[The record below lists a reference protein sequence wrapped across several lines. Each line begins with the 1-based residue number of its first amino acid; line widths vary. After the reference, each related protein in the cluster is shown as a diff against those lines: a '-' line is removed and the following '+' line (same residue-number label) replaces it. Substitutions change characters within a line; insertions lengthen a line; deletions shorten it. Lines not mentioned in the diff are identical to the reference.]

1 MRKNKKHNL
10 DKDPIIHLVVKMTAP
25 VMLAGLLTTSYGF
38 VDMIFASRLGGVQV
52 ASVAF
57 VSPLFVMLT
66 AMVRG
71 IARGGVSIIAKLI
84 GQKKNDQAA
93 AYATQLRL
101 LIITLALFFSISGAL
116 TSPLLLRL
124 LQLSGPLFDQSL
136 IYTRIMCFSLPA
148 NGVIA
153 LYITLFV
160 SQGKTEI
167 ATYVSLL
174 SLVSNVIMN
183 SVSIYV
189 LNLGIDGL
197 AYATLGTKLI
207 EGLFIVWLYHRKTH
221 DFAIGWR
228 IKSAFDPRAI
238 IVHLLKVGTPLS
250 FSQAST
256 HFGFLL
262 INVLIAPFGYEVVAA
277 FAIGNRINSLMFS
290 PTRVIGQ
297 GVVPIIAQNWGAG
310 AMARVRQAINGGLQY
325 SLICGL
331 LGSGFIYFVK
341 HPLGDFLT
349 NGDETILYHTL
360 NYVGLVGWTVIP
372 WSVFQ
377 MLQSIFE
384 SFQKTTFTVWINLFR
399 LWGVRIPGVLL
410 ATYYLPSLAE
420 YGVWYTM
427 FFSNIL
433 TLVFALIF
441 FAIRIPSLLNVSAT
455 VRPAVAN

>member
-1 MRKNKKHNL
+1 M
-10 DKDPIIHLVVKMTAP
+10 
-25 VMLAGLLTTSYGF
+25 
-38 VDMIFASRLGGVQV
+38 
-52 ASVAF
+52 
-57 VSPLFVMLT
+57 
-66 AMVRG
+66 
-71 IARGGVSIIAKLI
+71 
-84 GQKKNDQAA
+84 
-93 AYATQLRL
+93 
-101 LIITLALFFSISGAL
+101 
-116 TSPLLLRL
+116 
-124 LQLSGPLFDQSL
+124 
-136 IYTRIMCFSLPA
+136 
-148 NGVIA
+148 
-153 LYITLFV
+153 
-160 SQGKTEI
+160 
-167 ATYVSLL
+167 
-174 SLVSNVIMN
+174 
-183 SVSIYV
+183 

-197 AYATLGTKLI
+197 AYATLVTKII

-228 IKSAFDPRAI
+228 IKSAFDARAI

-297 GVVPIIAQNWGAG
+297 GVVPLIAQNWGAG
-310 AMARVRQAINGGLQY
+310 AMGRVRKSINVGLQY
-325 SLICGL
+325 SLICGV

-341 HPLGDFLT
+341 HPLGGFLT
-349 NGDETILYHTL
+349 NGDDTILYHTL

-410 ATYYLPSLAE
+410 ASYYLPSLAE

-427 FFSNIL
+427 FLFKHFDVDLCPYLFCNPYPKFIKWERCSSPGRGQ
-433 TLVFALIF
+433 LIPVLF
-441 FAIRIPSLLNVSAT
+441 KYPIHRGVKCPKKNLLM
-455 VRPAVAN
+455 RLKR

>member
-1 MRKNKKHNL
+1 MLKNTKHNL
-10 DKDPIIHLVVKMTAP
+10 DKDPITQLIVKMTAP

-66 AMVRG
+66 AVVRG
-71 IARGGVSIIAKLI
+71 ISRGGVSIIAKQI
-84 GQKKNDQAA
+84 GQEKRDQAA

-101 LIITLALFFSISGAL
+101 LIIAVALFFSISGVLFA
-116 TSPLLLRL
+116 SPLLRL
-124 LQLSGPLFDQSL
+124 LQLSGDLYDQSL

-148 NGVIA
+148 NAIVA
-153 LYITLFV
+153 LYTTLFT
-160 SQGKTEI
+160 SQGKMEI
-167 ATYVSLL
+167 STQISLL

-183 SVSIYV
+183 SVAIYL

-197 AYATLGTKLI
+197 AYATLVTKFI
-207 EGLFIVWLYHRKTH
+207 EAIFITWLYHRTKH

-228 IKSAFDPRAI
+228 IGSAFNIRQI
-238 IVHLLKVGTPLS
+238 NIHLLKVGLPLS

-290 PTRVIGQ
+290 PTRMIGQ
-297 GVVPIIAQNWGAG
+297 GVVPLIAHNWGAG
-310 AMARVRQAINGGLQY
+310 VMGRVRQTVKISLQY
-325 SLICGL
+325 SLICGVI
-331 LGSGFIYFVK
+331 GGIIIYFIK
-341 HPLGDFLT
+341 FPLGDFLT
-349 NGDETILYHTL
+349 NGAGTIYRHVI
-360 NYVGLVGWTVIP
+360 NYSGLVGWTVIP

-384 SFQKTTFTVWINLFR
+384 SFQKTTFTVWINVFR
-399 LWGVRIPGVLL
+399 LWGIRIPGVLL
-410 ATYYLPSLAE
+410 ASTFLPALAE
-420 YGVWYTM
+420 YGIWYTIFM
-427 FFSNIL
+427 SNIL
-433 TLVFALIF
+433 TLVFALVF
-441 FAIRIPSLLNVSAT
+441 FARQMPSVLKVESMI
-455 VRPAVAN
+455 RPAV

>member
-1 MRKNKKHNL
+1 MLKNKTHNL
-10 DKDPIIHLVVKMTAP
+10 DKDPITSLIIKMTAP

-66 AMVRG
+66 AVVRG
-71 IARGGVSIIAKLI
+71 ISRGGVSIIAKQI
-84 GQKKNDQAA
+84 GQEKREEAA

-101 LIITLALFFSISGAL
+101 LIIAVALFFSVSGVLFA
-116 TSPLLLRL
+116 SPLLRL
-124 LQLSGPLFDQSL
+124 LQLSGDLYDQSL

-148 NGVIA
+148 NAIVA
-153 LYITLFV
+153 LYTTLFT
-160 SQGKTEI
+160 SQGKMEI
-167 ATYVSLL
+167 STQISLL

-183 SVSIYV
+183 TVAIYA

-197 AYATLGTKLI
+197 AYATLVTKFI
-207 EGLFIVWLYHRKTH
+207 EATFIVWHYHRGNH

-228 IKSAFDPRAI
+228 ISSAYKIREVN
-238 IVHLLKVGTPLS
+238 VHLLKVGLPLS

-290 PTRVIGQ
+290 PTRMIGQ
-297 GVVPIIAQNWGAG
+297 GVVPLIAHNWGAG
-310 AMARVRQAINGGLQY
+310 VMGRVRQTVKISLQY
-325 SLICGL
+325 SLICGVI
-331 LGSGFIYFVK
+331 GAIIIYFIK
-341 HPLGDFLT
+341 FPLGDFLT
-349 NGDETILYHTL
+349 NGDGTIYRHVI
-360 NYVGLVGWTVIP
+360 NYSGLVGWTVIP

-384 SFQKTTFTVWINLFR
+384 SFQKTTFTVWINVFR

-410 ATYYLPSLAE
+410 ASTFLPALAE
-420 YGVWYTM
+420 YGIWYTI
-427 FFSNIL
+427 FVSNFL
-433 TLVFALIF
+433 TLIFALIF
-441 FAIRIPSLLNVSAT
+441 FARQM
-455 VRPAVAN
+455 PAVLKVNSVMHPAV